1 MHSHLKTSNFNSFR
15 RQLSLYGFNRE
26 KHSSK
31 KPVFSHFFFKQG
43 ERELL
48 NQIGRAKQTKMRSRF
63 VVNSV
68 LIKSC
73 EIQLTKI
80 SKYFKDGG
88 LTEPKME
95 FIEHIKSLDKYV
107 GIGIIK
113 FMKNLIRLLNRAFP
127 GIEQQMSKEINEAQ
141 EILYHTHF
149 IKASEIVNKKEI
161 IIVLINGILIAIDKN
176 LKEESQN
183 IEEDMPDGKFST
195 FSAINLSFG
204 EIHPDDLGYKQTPR
218 FVEDNPSQLLFPVL
232 EHQVLTFDHLRPL
245 PNDSLRKQS
254 LFWLDI
260 DLN

>member
-31 KPVFSHFFFKQG
+31 KPVFLHPLFRQG

-80 SKYFKDGG
+80 SKDYKADA
-88 LTEPKME
+88 LTESKME

-107 GIGIIK
+107 GIGIVK
-113 FMKNLIRLLNRAFP
+113 FMKNLIRLLNKAFP
-127 GIEQQMSKEINEAQ
+127 GIEQQMIKEIVEAQ
-141 EILYHTHF
+141 EILYQTHF
-149 IKASEIVNKKEI
+149 IKPAEIVNKKEI
-161 IIVLINGILIAIDKN
+161 LIVLINGILTAIHKD

-183 IEEDMPDGKFST
+183 TEEDMSNGNFST
-195 FSAINLSFG
+195 FSANNISFDR
-204 EIHPDDLGYKQTPR
+204 ICLDDLGHKQTPR
-218 FVEDNPSQLLFPVL
+218 FVEDNPSKLLSPVL
-232 EHQVLTFDHLRPL
+232 EHQFFIFGQSQPR

-254 LFWLDI
+254 LF
-260 DLN
+260 